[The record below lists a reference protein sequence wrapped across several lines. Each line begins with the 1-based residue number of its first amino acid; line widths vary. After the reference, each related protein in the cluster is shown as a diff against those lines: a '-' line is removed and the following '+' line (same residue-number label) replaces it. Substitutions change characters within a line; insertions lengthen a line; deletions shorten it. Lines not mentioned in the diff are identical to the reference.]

1 MAVTLKELVNAP
13 YIERPSDLQI
23 IKHYFTENDLEEEA
37 IQMISE
43 LSESKVAKLK
53 LRLENIDTW
62 ATYLPSTYLYKE
74 YDLEIA
80 DKLHMMEL
88 DYLINEGK
96 ITSKKLKW
104 AKENAPNILEP
115 EAYFQPLIRYLKEN
129 GIKFKEREED

>member
-1 MAVTLKELVNAP
+1 MAVTLKKLVNAQ

-43 LSESKVAKLK
+43 LSESKVTKLK

-104 AKENAPNILEP
+104 ARKNVPNILEP
-115 EAYFQPLIRYLKEN
+115 EAYFQPLIRYLEEN
-129 GIKFKEREED
+129 GRRVDLYE

>member
-1 MAVTLKELVNAP
+1 MAVTLKELVNAQ

-37 IQMISE
+37 IQMIAE
-43 LSESKVAKLK
+43 LSESKVARLK

-96 ITSKKLKW
+96 IPSKKLKW
-104 AKENAPNILEP
+104 ARKNVPNILEP
-115 EAYFQPLIRYLKEN
+115 EAYFQSLVRYLEEN
-129 GIKFKEREED
+129 GIKFKERK